1 MVKIRCVQE
10 TIFEDSWQP
19 GDRMWS
25 EHSTEQDST
34 AAPILQSAIIG
45 GGEDHVIVKLLTT
58 TNVTAAAGSEVLAKL
73 LTDSTTPG
81 TAVTVG
87 ANAGILVGN
96 VQGQGL
102 RKIEPKPVESEN
114 ENEKI
119 AEADGEANSS
129 GRYM

>member
-1 MVKIRCVQE
+1 MVKIRCVHEKNLRRQLA
-10 TIFEDSWQP
+10 P

-25 EHSTEQDST
+25 EHSTEQDS
-34 AAPILQSAIIG
+34 ASAPILESAIIG

-58 TNVTAAAGSEVLAKL
+58 TNVTAATGNEVLAKL
-73 LTDSTTPG
+73 LTGSSTAG

-87 ANAGILVGN
+87 ATAGILVGN

-114 ENEKI
+114 ENEKVT
-119 AEADGEANSS
+119 EADGELNSS
-129 GRYM
+129 GR